1 MFSFKELNDKSKNV
15 AVIWDTKENK
25 QKEFIYMTERSRN
38 MKIKEDD
45 SYDEKIKNYVESSED
60 NKFILKEQY
69 EFRPVP
75 PKFTEDYMRQ
85 VLSIFGK
92 SGSGKSW
99 FTAKYVEAYANYY
112 PEHQIFYISNN
123 PIENDTSYS
132 KNVRDKI
139 QQIDLN
145 TINKV
150 IDFKDF
156 QDCLFIFDDILDVD
170 VSIDPN
176 IVAEQLLSMKKGTE
190 KKELNF
196 KDQAVIDKAVRAKG
210 KVVKSYILESISN
223 LLYLARKQSVS
234 VLITCHDL
242 FSGREAS
249 KIIGESHNIVLF
261 PYSNVS
267 NKKLKDF
274 LTTKASYD
282 LDEAS
287 DLLKTEFLQYEY
299 LSLNVNGRR
308 YFMTPSTFKIL

>member
-15 AVIWDTKENK
+15 AVIWDTKKNK

-45 SYDEKIKNYVESSED
+45 SYDEKIKKYVESSED

-99 FTAKYVEAYANYY
+99 FTAKYVEAYANFY
-112 PEHQIFYISNN
+112 PDHKIMYISNN

-132 KNVRDKI
+132 KNVKDKI
-139 QQIDLN
+139 EQIDLN
-145 TINKV
+145 TVNKV
-150 IDFKDF
+150 IDFQDF

-176 IVAEQLLSMKKGTE
+176 IVADQILAS
-190 KKELNF
+190 KKEKVLDF
-196 KDQAVIDKAVRAKG
+196 KDQAVIDKAVQMKG
-210 KVVKSYILESISN
+210 KVVKNYIIQSIHN

-282 LDEAS
+282 QDEAN
-287 DLLKTEFLQYEY
+287 DLLRTEFLQYEY

-308 YFMTPSTFKIL
+308 YFMTPSTLKIL